1 MTSSRSAALHL
12 ESVGIRLN
20 GQLLFEPVTVSVE
33 PGDVVALMGPSG
45 CGKSSLLAWL
55 CGSLPA
61 AFAAEGHAMLGAQD
75 LADLAPESR
84 QLGILFQDDLLF
96 PHMSVGEN
104 LAFALRPG
112 FRRRDRRAKVAAA
125 LEEAELAGFADRDP
139 ATLSGGQRARVALM
153 RALLAE
159 PRALLL
165 DEPFSR
171 LDAGLRRRVRHF
183 VFDHAKARRLPILLV
198 THDPED
204 AEATDCRIVRLAA
217 SAPDLAPSEPDE

>member
-1 MTSSRSAALHL
+1 MTGDRTGPLHL
-12 ESVGIRLN
+12 ESVGIRLD
-20 GQLLFEPVTVSVE
+20 GHRLFDPVTVSVA
-33 PGDVVALMGPSG
+33 PGDIVALMGPSG

-55 CGSLPA
+55 CGSLAPA
-61 AFAAEGHAMLGAQD
+61 FTAEGQARIGTQD
-75 LADLAPESR
+75 LAGLAPESR
-84 QLGILFQDDLLF
+84 RLGILFQDDLLF

-104 LAFALRPG
+104 LAFALPPRL
-112 FRRRDRRAKVAAA
+112 RRADRRARVAAA
-125 LEEAELAGFADRDP
+125 REEAELGGFAARDP

-171 LDAGLRRRVRHF
+171 LDAGLRRRVRQF

-204 AEATDCRIVRLAA
+204 TQATDCRIVRLNAA
-217 SAPDLAPSEPDE
+217 DAPT

>member
-1 MTSSRSAALHL
+1 MTGDRTGSLHL
-12 ESVGIRLN
+12 DSVGIRLD
-20 GQLLFEPVTVSVE
+20 GHRLFDPVTVSVA
-33 PGDVVALMGPSG
+33 PGDIVALMGPSG

-55 CGSLPA
+55 CGSLA
-61 AFAAEGHAMLGAQD
+61 SAFTAEGHARIGTQD
-75 LADLAPESR
+75 LAGLAPECR
-84 QLGILFQDDLLF
+84 RLGILFQDDLLF

-104 LAFALRPG
+104 LAFALPPRL
-112 FRRRDRRAKVAAA
+112 RRSDRRDRVAAA
-125 LEEAELAGFADRDP
+125 LEEAELGGFADRDP

-171 LDAGLRRRVRHF
+171 LDAGLRRRVRQF
-183 VFDHAKARRLPILLV
+183 VFDHAKARHLPILLV

-204 AEATDCRIVRLAA
+204 TQATDCRIVRLNAA
-217 SAPDLAPSEPDE
+217 DAPP